1 VTVHDVIVIGAGPAG
16 LAAAD
21 ALARGGRDVVVLE
34 EHPDVGYPVHCTGIL
49 GQDAF
54 DELALSRESI
64 LGFCRAAS
72 FRAPGGPEVLVETD
86 RVIAAIVDRGRF
98 DEQLATRAERSG
110 AAVRRGARVQALE
123 VDDAGVSVHA
133 TASGQPFRGRACVV
147 ACGASYRFNRE
158 LGLGVPRTFVQ
169 SAQVEIPF
177 VELAHLEVHL
187 GREIAPGG
195 FAWIVPFQR
204 GSQPFARLGLLCER
218 DARVRF
224 QAFVDT
230 LATRFGLDTGTVPA
244 PRLRLLPLAP
254 VRVTYGRRVVAVG
267 DAAGLVKPT
276 TGGGIYYSLL
286 SGRLAGE
293 TLLSALDRDELTA
306 RSLSV
311 YESRWRERLGPDIR
325 AGLAFRTLAARLSD
339 RSIRA
344 LVELARVDGIVPL
357 LKQHAD
363 FNWHRGA
370 ALALLRNPSFRKIV
384 LSSILS

>member
-1 VTVHDVIVIGAGPAG
+1 MRVHDVIVIGAGPAG
-16 LAAAD
+16 LATAD
-21 ALARGGRDVVVLE
+21 ALACGGRDVTVLE
-34 EHPDVGYPVHCTGIL
+34 EHAAVGYPVHCTGIL

-54 DELALSRESI
+54 DEFELSRESI
-64 LGFCRAAS
+64 LGFCRAAT
-72 FRAPGGPEVLVETD
+72 FLAPGGPDVLVETD
-86 RVIAAIVDRGRF
+86 RVMAAVVDRGLF
-98 DEQLATRAERSG
+98 DELLAERAERSG
-110 AAVRRGARVQALE
+110 AVLRRGARVQHLE
-123 VDDAGVSVHA
+123 IDDAGVTVHT
-133 TASGQPFRGRACVV
+133 TASERPYRGRACVV

-177 VELAHLEVHL
+177 VELAHIEVHL

-195 FAWIVPFQR
+195 FAWVVPFER
-204 GSQPFARLGLLCER
+204 AGQPFARVGLLCER
-218 DARVRF
+218 DARIRF
-224 QAFVDT
+224 QAFVHV
-230 LATRFGLDTGTVPA
+230 LAARFGIDARTVPA

-254 VRVTYGRRVVAVG
+254 VRVTYGRRVLAVG

-286 SGRLAGE
+286 SGRLAAE
-293 TLLSALDRDELTA
+293 TLRDALDRDELTA

-311 YESRWRERLGPDIR
+311 YETRWRERLGPDIR
-325 AGLAFRTLAARLSD
+325 SGLAFRTLAARLSD

-357 LKQHAD
+357 LKKHAD

-384 LSSILS
+384 LGSFLG

>member
-1 VTVHDVIVIGAGPAG
+1 VTVHDVIIIGAGPAG
-16 LAAAD
+16 LTTAD

-34 EHPDVGYPVHCTGIL
+34 EHAVVGYPVHCTGIL

-54 DELALSRESI
+54 DELELSRESI

-72 FRAPGGPEVLVETD
+72 FLAPGGPEVLVETD
-86 RVIAAIVDRGRF
+86 RVIAAIVDRGQF
-98 DEQLATRAERSG
+98 DELLAARAERSG
-110 AAVRRGARVQALE
+110 AAVCRGARVQGLE
-123 VDDAGVSVHA
+123 VDDAGVTVHA
-133 TASGQPFRGRACVV
+133 TSDRAYRGRACVV

-177 VELAHLEVHL
+177 VELANIEVHL

-195 FAWIVPFQR
+195 FAWVVPFQR
-204 GSQPFARLGLLCER
+204 DGQPFARVGLLCER
-218 DARVRF
+218 DARIRF
-224 QAFVDT
+224 QAFVVS
-230 LATRFGLDTGTVPA
+230 LAARFGIDEQTVPA

-254 VRVTYGRRVVAVG
+254 VRVTYGRRVLAVG

-286 SGRLAGE
+286 SGHLAAE
-293 TLLSALDRDELTA
+293 TLLGALDRDDLTA
-306 RSLSV
+306 RSLSA
-311 YESRWRERLGPDIR
+311 YETRWRERLGPDIR

-357 LKQHAD
+357 LKKHAD

-384 LSSILS
+384 LGSFLG

>member
-1 VTVHDVIVIGAGPAG
+1 MKVHDVIVIGAGPAG
-16 LAAAD
+16 LATAD

-34 EHPDVGYPVHCTGIL
+34 EHEAIGYPVHCTGIL

-54 DELALSRESI
+54 DELDLSRESV

-72 FRAPGGPEVLVETD
+72 FRAPGGPEVLIETD
-86 RVIAAIVDRGRF
+86 RIIAAVVDRGRF
-98 DEQLATRAERSG
+98 DELLASRAERAG
-110 AAVRRGARVQALE
+110 AALRTGTRVQRLE
-123 VDDAGVSVHA
+123 VDDAGVTVYTGHDA
-133 TASGQPFRGRACVV
+133 TPHRGRACVI
-147 ACGASYRFNRE
+147 ACGASYRFNRS

-169 SAQVEIPF
+169 SAQVELPF
-177 VELAHLEVHL
+177 VDLTNVEVHL

-195 FAWIVPFQR
+195 FAWIVPFSR
-204 GSQPFARLGLLCER
+204 DGRPFARLGLMCER

-224 QAFVDT
+224 QAFADA
-230 LATRFGLDTGTVPA
+230 LAARFGTDARAVPP

-254 VRVTYGRRVVAVG
+254 VRVTYSQRVLAVG

-286 SGRLAGE
+286 SGRLAAE
-293 TLLSALDRDELTA
+293 TLLPALDRDELDA

-311 YESRWRERLGPDIR
+311 YETRWREQLGPDIR
-325 AGLAFRTLAARLSD
+325 VGLAFRAVAARLSD

-370 ALALLRNPSFRKIV
+370 ALALLRNPSFRKV
-384 LSSILS
+384 VFGSFLG